1 LLKYALSVKG
11 RKIMADSDQDK
22 QADSAFDD
30 DLEKMLQDNTE
41 QLSDDEEV
49 LDDKEA
55 IDQLLDENPGQLA
68 ADDIAPESVD
78 DIVDSLLDDVAS
90 GQGQEANELTAEEL
104 DEFAEDPLEH
114 LTDVSS
120 DDIDQLLQSS
130 DSSEPESID
139 EFVDEFAEEPGP
151 VENLSELDAELT
163 DDTEVAEASQVVA
176 DTSID
181 ADLDIDEFAEEEP
194 SIDVNIEP
202 EPATEPE
209 LARPA
214 EAPAESMTEIDEFA
228 ESEDDFLMADFDISA
243 DESEE
248 PVAQENYA
256 SLADEPESTRV
267 MPAEPAAQLVDSAEM
282 QAMSERLEKLE
293 NELADYSQSSSN
305 DKAAE
310 QNEVL
315 EKSLNSQKKILR
327 ETAEA
332 SGKLKI
338 LSISSLVIGVLA
350 LIIGVVVLVMT
361 MEVPAELEE
370 VQNTIMDI
378 EDGLAVP
385 DPNTQTIQAL
395 QTTVGELQA
404 ENVKLTTTLTQ
415 LEQQIADNKKQS
427 IALLKADL
435 AQQLLEITGQLS
447 ALEEKVAKTRVVQQ
461 RVTSTR
467 KIARKPKVQ
476 EWVVNLVSFKQ
487 RWYTDNKVA
496 EFKKKGIPAEV
507 LAVDIG
513 GVEWYR
519 IRVVGFKDKMA
530 AGSYAVKIKKS
541 LNLSSVWV
549 SAK

>member
-1 LLKYALSVKG
+1 
-11 RKIMADSDQDK
+11 M
-22 QADSAFDD
+22 
-30 DLEKMLQDNTE
+30 
-41 QLSDDEEV
+41 
-49 LDDKEA
+49 DDKEA

-139 EFVDEFAEEPGP
+139 EFADEFAEEPGP
-151 VENLSELDAELT
+151 VENLSEMDAELT

-214 EAPAESMTEIDEFA
+214 EAPAESMAEIDEFA

-248 PVAQENYA
+248 LVAQENYA

-310 QNEVL
+310 QSEVL

-350 LIIGVVVLVMT
+350 LIIGIVVLVMT
-361 MEVPAELEE
+361 MGVPAELEE

-404 ENVKLTTTLTQ
+404 ENVKLTATLTQ

-513 GVEWYR
+513 G
-519 IRVVGFKDKMA
+519 
-530 AGSYAVKIKKS
+530 
-541 LNLSSVWV
+541 
-549 SAK
+549 

>member
-1 LLKYALSVKG
+1 
-11 RKIMADSDQDK
+11 MADSDQDK

-310 QNEVL
+310 QSEVL

-350 LIIGVVVLVMT
+350 LIIGIVVLVMT
-361 MEVPAELEE
+361 MGVPAELEE

-404 ENVKLTTTLTQ
+404 ENVKLTATLTQ